1 VWRES
6 GVGIFRRREQSPKT
20 LEPSDLL
27 IALCGLS
34 GEEHQRL
41 ASLILDY
48 QGGGITTKP
57 DSVAILR
64 RVPDVAM
71 QSKMKETGQATFET
85 FEQLGFS
92 NMAEG
97 MAHGIFVTALWES
110 LGMTGKEVLDIHRA
124 ISGGT
129 ISAIS
134 QLLQRERLEDAIY
147 VALLGQCLYMNA
159 SDWHDSRR

>member
-1 VWRES
+1 M
-6 GVGIFRRREQSPKT
+6 GIFRKREPIQQP

-27 IALCGLS
+27 IALCGLT
-34 GEEHQRL
+34 GEEQQLL

-48 QGGGITTKP
+48 QGGGITTRSG
-57 DSVAILR
+57 SVAILR
-64 RVPDVAM
+64 RVPDAAM

-85 FEQLGFS
+85 FEALGYS

-97 MAHGIFVTALWES
+97 MAHGIFVTSLWGS
-110 LGMTGKEVLDIHRA
+110 LGMSGEDLLPIHRA

-129 ISAIS
+129 ISTVS
-134 QLLQRERLEDAIY
+134 QLLQRERLEDAIF

-159 SDWHDSRR
+159 LDWHNSRQ